1 MSLFRGASLALP
13 ARQSLTAPASA
24 EATSI
29 GTRELW
35 LSVALVA
42 AVALAVRVA
51 AATTVVFP
59 IPEDTAYYYGVAR
72 NLLEGRGLVS
82 DALWSFQ
89 TPPLVFPR
97 PAFEVWLPLPTFL
110 ALIPKAIFGA
120 TYGVA
125 QLVPVAF
132 GTLIPVLAWRL
143 AWDLATERGLT
154 STRRATLALGTGLTA
169 AVELPL
175 ILHSTLLDSTAPF
188 AAIALAA
195 CILMAR
201 VTDRP
206 MGGRLTDRRLLALGA
221 LLGLA
226 ALTRNEAIWLAF
238 AWAAVAW
245 FATRDRDAD
254 GARPS
259 RAERLRLIAVPAV
272 VAILVFAPWAVR
284 DWIEFGNP
292 LPGQAAANALSVT
305 GFDIFAW
312 SDPPTLSRY
321 LAVGPAR
328 LLEMRVDG
336 FLHNLLTVLLLPSFP
351 IGLIGLLALPLVW
364 RSRTLR
370 PLLILSVFTFAVTT
384 LAFPVATTW
393 GTYLHAAGPAH
404 VLLIVAA
411 LVALDALLARIG
423 RWRGWTKPV
432 AWLAPGL
439 TTFAALVFALV
450 FVPAF
455 GAQSQERS
463 DRYRVLSAQLEAIG
477 RPAASLGPVI
487 SDFPIWLAE
496 AERIPTLALPDE
508 PPASVLDLARAFP
521 GARHLLLSAEE
532 HGRWPAVLESG
543 DPDAACF
550 REIDLGTP
558 DDPADAAAL
567 EGTRLFEIV
576 CP

>member
-1 MSLFRGASLALP
+1 M
-13 ARQSLTAPASA
+13 T
-24 EATSI
+24 
-29 GTRELW
+29 
-35 LSVALVA
+35 LVA
-42 AVALAVRVA
+42 AVALLVRVA
-51 AATTVVFP
+51 AATVVVFP

-110 ALIPKAIFGA
+110 AVMPMAIFGA
-120 TYGVA
+120 TYSVS

-143 AWDLATERGLT
+143 AWDLATERGLDGG
-154 STRRATLALGTGLTA
+154 RRRTLAIGTGLTA

-175 ILHSTLLDSTAPF
+175 ILHSTLLDSTALF

-201 VTDRP
+201 VVDRP
-206 MGGRLTDRRLLALGA
+206 RGGRLTDRRLLAIGA

-226 ALTRNEAIWLAF
+226 ALTRNEAVWLAL

-245 FATRDRDAD
+245 FATRDRDS
-254 GARPS
+254 GGVRPS

-272 VAILVFAPWAVR
+272 VAILIFAPWAVR
-284 DWIEFGNP
+284 NWIEFGNP
-292 LPGQAAANALSVT
+292 LPGQAVANALSVT

-312 SDPPTLSRY
+312 SDPPTVSRH

-328 LLEMRVDG
+328 LLEMRVEG

-370 PLLILSVFTFAVTT
+370 PLLIVSALTFAVTT

-404 VLLIVAA
+404 VLLILTA
-411 LVALDALLARIG
+411 LVALDALLARVG

-439 TTFAALVFALV
+439 TTVAALVFALA

-455 GAQSQERS
+455 GAQSQERA
-463 DRYRVLSAQLEAIG
+463 DRYRVLGAQLQAIG
-477 RPAASLGPVI
+477 RSPATMGPVI
-487 SDFPIWLAE
+487 SDFPIWLSE

-508 PPASVLDLARAFP
+508 PPASILDLARAFP
-521 GARHLLLSAEE
+521 GTRHLLLSAEE
-532 HGRWPAVLESG
+532 HGRWPAVLDSA
-543 DPDAACF
+543 DPDVACF
-550 REIDLGTP
+550 REVPLGS
-558 DDPADAAAL
+558 PADAADAASL
-567 EGTRLFEIV
+567 EGVRLFEIV